1 MYASRWVDWTALRVR
16 LRLLHVTLAKGF
28 FVDDAYGALLVLPG
42 KAASAFL
49 AYVFDLRVIDGAV
62 NGLGRAFGG
71 LAGAGR
77 RLQSGLVRTYALA
90 FLAGVV
96 ALILVVVVRA

>member
-1 MYASRWVDWTALRVR
+1 M
-16 LRLLHVTLAKGF
+16 
-28 FVDDAYGALLVLPG
+28 
-42 KAASAFL
+42 
-49 AYVFDLRVIDGAV
+49 FDLRVIDGAV